1 MNKKLVISF
10 LCTLIIILAVYL
22 YLSPQNIN
30 KSYNAFIFSK
40 NTDFTIKSVI
50 KLNGTQHKRILST
63 NIINATITVDDYSY
77 AIIFKQNHS
86 GNYLGYIPENSK
98 LLESSNIIGSIKLSH
113 DLKQVWINSDD
124 LNNKY
129 KDIYYS
135 TAPAN
140 NLSEAESIYKKL
152 VISN

>member
-1 MNKKLVISF
+1 MNKKLTISF
-10 LCTLIIILAVYL
+10 LCILIAILAVYL
-22 YLSPQNIN
+22 YSSPQNIN
-30 KSYNAFIFSK
+30 KNYNAFIFSK

-63 NIINATITVDDYSY
+63 NIIDATITVDDYSY

-86 GNYLGYIPENSK
+86 GNYLGYISENTD
-98 LLESSNIIGSIKLSH
+98 LLESSTIIGSIKLSP
-113 DLKQVWINSDD
+113 DLEEVWIDSDD

-140 NLSEAESIYKKL
+140 NLLEAQSIYKKL